1 MDYEIY
7 APAIT
12 TQKVVDPYNNPAG
25 LKYVSN
31 SSLAYYGGKY
41 WAGMD
46 GSIAGTVE
54 GTSDQQLW
62 LTTSTD
68 GTTWSAPVQPFR
80 NATYCNNPV
89 SGSTVEWAPEFVVVG
104 SELWCLWLGGT
115 SAFLSKLTSPTG
127 KWTNYRFEFIGS
139 NQVFLSSTI
148 SGAATA
154 GRSLRLTVSGVSDY
168 YCFPTQNPIVLSSG
182 VVACPVVFRSESVA
196 MSSQTT
202 AVSEFIRAKK
212 FAAIL
217 KSTDG
222 VSWSMTAIDS
232 TSFGDFCPWE
242 PYVVENAAGHVHV
255 FIRNINTL
263 AADPDMQLVA
273 RSLDGG
279 NTFAPATSTKML
291 VPSSRGFARRITPS
305 RWLLTH
311 ADHRQDSDQTPNQGF
326 GTHGRTNGA
335 LFFSRRG
342 VDDFIPGV
350 NFSGVDS
357 SMNYPQHIV
366 GPDNKLHI
374 NYTSG
379 TGGLIRRSL
388 RVVTVD
394 LPDDTKAYVHPRS
407 VAKFTGVTDPALVSG
422 TPPYYEFNG
431 NNKALAAADLGSPTG
446 LTYAAWLNWESEG
459 DVIMDSRGPTDYG
472 QIFTLRGLTIRSD
485 NLTHGFTL
493 TPGVPTFLAAT
504 INDSTDTVTFYAC
517 QGGTSFQTNSAGYA
531 GLTLDGDRVSVG
543 RKAQESSSLFP
554 YAGRIYEARVYT
566 SVLTAA
572 NLTSL
577 NNNLADDFGYPAVT
591 GTSTAP
597 GTPLIFLNPASPNPT
612 DFPSLGAAAYCETV
626 SPTLLRIHGEE
637 SAGLELPYG
646 ATDVAIRYKLG
657 AAPTSTDKYVIATFG
672 TVDSP
677 VRLYI
682 DAANPTSLY
691 ANGRFV
697 SSVPTPTSFNTV
709 TVRVSTNKINIGS
722 FEQYFP
728 GKPRCFLGSAFP
740 ESLLA
745 VTKTVDFD
753 VAAMTATKASH

>member
-7 APAIT
+7 APTIT
-12 TQKVVDPYNNPAG
+12 TQTVVDPYNNPAG
-25 LKYVSN
+25 LTYVSN

-46 GSIAGTVE
+46 GSLTGFVE
-54 GTSDQQLW
+54 SSSDQQIW
-62 LTTSTD
+62 CTTSTD
-68 GTTWSAPVQPFR
+68 GTTWTPAFQPFR
-80 NATYCNNPV
+80 NATYCNNPI
-89 SGSTVEWAPEFVVVG
+89 SGSALEWAPEFVVVG
-104 SELWCLWLGGT
+104 SELWCLWIGT
-115 SAFLSKLTSPTG
+115 DCYLSKLTSPTG

-154 GRSLRLTVSGVSDY
+154 GRSLRLTVSGVTDY
-168 YCFPTQNPIVLSSG
+168 YGFPTQNPIVLSSG
-182 VVACPVVFRSESVA
+182 VVACPIVFRSAAAA

-222 VSWSMTAIDS
+222 VTWSMTAIDS

-242 PYVVENAAGHVHV
+242 PYVVENAAGDVYV

-291 VPSSRGFARRITPS
+291 VPSTRGFARQITPT

-326 GTHGRTNGA
+326 SVHSRTNGA

-342 VDDFIPGV
+342 VDDFVPGV
-350 NFSGVDS
+350 NFSGVDT

-366 GPDNKLHI
+366 GPDNKIHI

-379 TGGLIRRSL
+379 EGVLIRRSL
-388 RVVTVD
+388 RIVTVD
-394 LPDDTKAYVHPRS
+394 LPDDAVAYVHPRS
-407 VAKFTGVTDPALVSG
+407 VAAFTGVTDPALVAGS
-422 TPPYYEFNG
+422 PPYYEFNG
-431 NNKALAAADLGSPTG
+431 YNKALSVTDLGSPTG
-446 LTYAAWLNWESEG
+446 ITYAAWLNWDAGG
-459 DVIMDSRGPTDYG
+459 DIVMDTRGPTDFG
-472 QIFTLRGLTIRSD
+472 QVFRLSGLTIRSE

-493 TPGVPTFLAAT
+493 PPGVPTFMAAVV
-504 INDSTDTVTFYAC
+504 NDATDTVTFYGC
-517 QGGTSFQTNSAGYA
+517 QGGASFQTNTVGYA
-531 GLTLDGDRVSVG
+531 GLALDGAPPSVG
-543 RKAQESSSLFP
+543 YKAQTSTLFP
-554 YAGRIYEARVYT
+554 YAGRMYEARVYN
-566 SVLTAA
+566 SALTAA
-572 NLTSL
+572 NIRSL
-577 NNNLADDFGYPAVT
+577 YNALADDFGYPAIS

-597 GTPLIFLNPASPNPT
+597 SAPLIFLNPASPNLT
-612 DFPSLGAAAYCETV
+612 DFPSLGGAAYCEIVTAD
-626 SPTLLRIHGEE
+626 TLLIHGEE

-646 ATDVAIRYKLG
+646 STELTIRYKLG
-657 AAPTSTDKYVIATFG
+657 AAPTSTDKYVVATFG
-672 TVDSP
+672 TVQNP

-682 DAANPTSLY
+682 DAAHPTSLY
-691 ANGRFV
+691 ANGRLV
-697 SSVPTPTSFNTV
+697 QSVTTPTNFNTV
-709 TVRVSTNKINIGS
+709 TVTVSTDKINIGS
-722 FEQYFP
+722 FEQYCP

-740 ESLLA
+740 EGLLG
-745 VTKTVDFD
+745 VSKNIYYDISS
-753 VAAMTATKASH
+753 MTATRAHH